1 MIGMRFG
8 KQATTPMQLAQIQE
22 RQRGA
27 KCGVWEGANRRRQ
40 RRLTTNDGLTRDV
53 NPNDAKLAQNCS
65 LSRAFRH
72 NRSVCSRSP
81 FIEIRVGDGFA
92 LVVHYRFL
100 CVGVVSVKV
109 DHELVISPDP
119 GIPHVVKVVHGI
131 SARAGRWEAQEQ
143 A

>member
-1 MIGMRFG
+1 MVRMRFG
-8 KQATTPMQLAQIQE
+8 NQATAPMQLEQIQE
-22 RQRGA
+22 RERGA
-27 KCGVWEGANRRRQ
+27 KRGVSVGTNGRRQ

-53 NPNDAKLAQNCS
+53 NPNDANCPRMASLA
-65 LSRAFRH
+65 RAFRH

-92 LVVHYRFL
+92 LVVHHRFL
-100 CVGVVSVKV
+100 CVGIVSVKV

-119 GIPHVVKVVHGI
+119 GIPHVMI
-131 SARAGRWEAQEQ
+131 WEAQEQ